1 MSFRDEL
8 ARIIATDPRYT
19 IDAYVFILE
28 SLGHA
33 RQQKL
38 KAKGRDRD
46 KPLSTARVRR
56 TRSSPT
62 SKKAGESGHVSGR
75 ELCESVRRLGLRQF
89 GLLAAT
95 VFGHWGLRST
105 SDIGDIVYHLID
117 AGDLEKTPSDS
128 RSDFDNVF
136 DFETALRP
144 KPLLKNDVTTDTCGA
159 FDLKPIDPS
168 AKGEQA

>member
-1 MSFRDEL
+1 MNFRDEL
-8 ARIIATDPRYT
+8 ARIIANDPRYT

-28 SLGHA
+28 ALGYAKH
-33 RQQKL
+33 QKL

-46 KPLSTARVRR
+46 KARSTPRARG

-62 SKKAGESGHVSGR
+62 SKQTGDSGHVSGR

-95 VFGHWGLRST
+95 VFAHWGVRST
-105 SDIGDIVYHLID
+105 SDIGDIVYHLIE

-128 RSDFDNVF
+128 RSDFDNVYDF
-136 DFETALRP
+136 DKDLRP
-144 KPLLKNDVTTDTCGA
+144 KSLLAKEDTA
-159 FDLKPIDPS
+159 
-168 AKGEQA
+168 